1 MFEDLLETDDDPYPV
16 ARLADA
22 LARESRLEPE
32 LRGFLCNA
40 AVALQAAS
48 GGPASQSIELIK
60 LLSGQGTAAFSRAD
74 DETTTIGESLLRAA
88 SAYSLV
94 GDAQGSDEILRAA
107 IAADPRLAS
116 ALNNLAFSQI
126 EAGRIEEDTVAM
138 AERAAQLAPD
148 DPAVLDTLGV
158 LRYHQGRFRDDA
170 AGPGAITL
178 FRQALRVDPDDPSL
192 ATLDHL
198 GDALWRDGDQA
209 GAIRCWQ
216 QVAQVAK
223 LRYPP
228 EAMARSLREFQRR
241 EFGIE
246 LVAPAEFVQKQYGR
260 IVDRAEQ
267 KLQEVARGSPPSVA
281 ECLGVR

>member
-1 MFEDLLETDDDPYPV
+1 
-16 ARLADA
+16 
-22 LARESRLEPE
+22 
-32 LRGFLCNA
+32 
-40 AVALQAAS
+40 
-48 GGPASQSIELIK
+48 
-60 LLSGQGTAAFSRAD
+60 
-74 DETTTIGESLLRAA
+74 
-88 SAYSLV
+88 
-94 GDAQGSDEILRAA
+94 
-107 IAADPRLAS
+107 
-116 ALNNLAFSQI
+116 
-126 EAGRIEEDTVAM
+126 M
-138 AERAAQLAPD
+138 AERAARLAPD

-170 AGPGAITL
+170 SGPGAITL

-228 EAMARSLREFQRR
+228 DAMARSLREFQRR

-246 LVAPAEFVQKQYGR
+246 LVSPVEFVQKQYGR

-267 KLQEVARGSPPSVA
+267 KLQEVARGVTPSVP
-281 ECLGVR
+281 ECLGVP